1 MRIIVVGVI
10 QNARDQVLICKMPSK
25 RGVFP
30 GQWGLPGGGIEE
42 GESAEI
48 ALRRELREEVGLEV
62 SEIQALFFSDES
74 YLKTFQDGHQQEIYM
89 IFLLFS
95 CRLASGAVSLNDE
108 FEEYVWVS
116 HEALSG
122 YDLNLE
128 TAKTFRR
135 LGWI

>member
-1 MRIIVVGVI
+1 
-10 QNARDQVLICKMPSK
+10 
-25 RGVFP
+25 
-30 GQWGLPGGGIEE
+30 
-42 GESAEI
+42 
-48 ALRRELREEVGLEV
+48 
-62 SEIQALFFSDES
+62 
-74 YLKTFQDGHQQEIYM
+74 M

-108 FEEYVWVS
+108 FEDYAWVS